1 VRRVCCVGFAALILA
16 LGLTG
21 CWDRVEIED
30 RGFVVGAGIDLADEE
45 EAEEGQYILTYQFV
59 IPGGLQA
66 REGDSNNGSSSKK
79 AYFNLSSAANT
90 MFGATR
96 KLSYQTSRSPYLQHL
111 RMILISRKLSE
122 SGELASVLDVFLR
135 DHEMRRATKIMV
147 TEGEAREV
155 LETNPK
161 NEKLPVMFF
170 ESTSLNPTKSSSIFP
185 PTNIGDVQAYI
196 LSKSSF
202 ALPII
207 RKHGNEVSVSG
218 AALFDNAQRLKGF
231 LNEEETSGLNILRG
245 TAKDG
250 VIEVRVNDE
259 YIAYEIKGLRQTIQA
274 DVSDPEHIR
283 FTIHLELEGNV
294 GETQERLDLLSPHQL
309 AELEEKTEQKVIRL
323 TNGTLTKLQQEFRVD
338 VLDLGDELN
347 RRHHALWQS
356 IKDDWEQG
364 ERYFSRCDIEVK
376 VRAKIRIVGSTLE
389 TK

>member
-1 VRRVCCVGFAALILA
+1 MRRVCCVGFAALILA

-45 EAEEGQYILTYQFV
+45 EAQNGQFILTYQFV

-66 REGDSNNGSSSKK
+66 REGDSKNGSSSK
-79 AYFNLSSAANT
+79 AYFNLSTNANT
-90 MFGATR
+90 MFAAAR
-96 KLSYQTSRSPYLQHL
+96 KMSYQTSRSPYLQHM

-122 SGELASVLDVFLR
+122 SGELASVLDLFLR

-147 TEGEAREV
+147 TEGDAREV
-155 LETNPK
+155 LATNPK

-170 ESTSLNPTKSSSIFP
+170 ESTSLNPTKSSSIYP
-185 PTNIGDVQAYI
+185 PTNIGEVQAYI

-207 RKHGNEVSVSG
+207 RKLGNEVSVSG
-218 AALFDNAQRLKGF
+218 TALFDNAQKLKGL

-245 TAKDG
+245 TAQDG
-250 VIEVRVNDE
+250 VLEIHVNDE
-259 YIAYEIKGLRQTIQA
+259 YMAYEIKGLRQSIQA

-294 GETQERLDLLSPHQL
+294 GETQERLDLLSAHQL
-309 AELEEKTEQKVIRL
+309 AELEEKTEQEVIRI